1 MTPGIVL
8 HVSQYSLEITQV
20 EVTSGEF
27 DLPKSRHTY
36 DIISEIKSIGKSS
49 ILPPYTQQH
58 VTIYFGQNWM
68 HPC

>member
-8 HVSQYSLEITQV
+8 HVSQYSLQITQV

-36 DIISEIKSIGKSS
+36 DIISEIKSIGKS
-49 ILPPYTQQH
+49 
-58 VTIYFGQNWM
+58 
-68 HPC
+68 